1 MQTPPLVVIDDDP
14 AQLELSCLALGQI
27 LPKLTIHRIHASHR
41 FATELADG
49 AHPTINDQTAAVLID
64 YYLSRTTATQLI
76 PVLRERLG
84 DRVPV
89 VVFSHTTDSRLE
101 QEAIAAGA
109 VALVAKPFSMDE
121 VRRLVHQLR
130 ELCPRLRV
138 PAEI

>member
-27 LPKLTIHRIHASHR
+27 LPELTIHRIHASHR
-41 FATELADG
+41 FTAELADD
-49 AHPTINDQTAAVLID
+49 AHPVINDQAAAVLID
-64 YYLSRTTATQLI
+64 YYLSRATATQLI
-76 PVLRERLG
+76 PALRSRIGEH
-84 DRVPV
+84 VPV

-101 QEAIAAGA
+101 QEAVAAGA

-121 VRRLVHQLR
+121 VRRLVQQLR